1 MTTVGFDMRNVLRW
15 LLRAARDCAGGPLIE
30 TVVALSVFAMVG
42 TAVLVGV
49 QTIQNSGNRTEDKAV
64 AENLARNQM
73 EHVFNLAYKDAT
85 STYSSISSVQSGY
98 VVTAAANQFVSG
110 DLDVQ
115 KVVVTVTRGGESLL
129 VLETLRTR

>member
-49 QTIQNSGNRTEDKAV
+49 QTIQNSGNRTEGKAV

-85 STYSSISSVQSGY
+85 STYGSISSVPSGY